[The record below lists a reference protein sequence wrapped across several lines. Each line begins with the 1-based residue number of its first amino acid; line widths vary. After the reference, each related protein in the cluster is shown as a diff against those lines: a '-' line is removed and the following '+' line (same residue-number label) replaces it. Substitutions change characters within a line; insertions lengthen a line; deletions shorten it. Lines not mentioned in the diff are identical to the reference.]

1 MNGKNPWLDTNNE
14 SPGSTK
20 VCFYPHGLVLSASGR
35 RWAPQQSCWIPKK
48 TFWSIHWIIYIK
60 KIYYDYMIICI
71 YLHLTHTYIYIFT
84 LYIHTYLDHIH
95 ICIYN
100 YICTVLTAHYCKW
113 CNDSGASSFHNPC
126 CPESTT
132 TKMMDDVKAPTVAK
146 TATPVGG
153 FLVVYFAAR
162 KQTCHATRLS
172 LEWNE
177 WSSSPGIFYQW
188 TASSCINVCRQ

>member
-1 MNGKNPWLDTNNE
+1 MTRHEQRISRVHEGMLLSSWPCTFCKWAEMSTSAELLDSEKNILKYTPNNIYKENILWL
-14 SPGSTK
+14 
-20 VCFYPHGLVLSASGR
+20 
-35 RWAPQQSCWIPKK
+35 
-48 TFWSIHWIIYIK
+48 
-60 KIYYDYMIICI
+60 YDYMYIFTFN
-71 YLHLTHTYIYIFT
+71 THIYIFT